1 MRPYVYA
8 KILFLF
14 TNHIKNYNFHKNII
28 FLVRLCIYQDPSN
41 KQNSIHVV
49 QETAKKRLL
58 IMKRNEM
65 MPFAA
70 TWMGLEII
78 ILSEIS

>member
-1 MRPYVYA
+1 MRPYVCA

-14 TNHIKNYNFHKNII
+14 NNHIKNYNFHKNII
-28 FLVRLCIYQDPSN
+28 FLVRLCFYQDPSN

-49 QETAKKRLL
+49 QETAKRLL

>member
-14 TNHIKNYNFHKNII
+14 NNHIKNYNFHKNII

-70 TWMGLEII
+70 TWMGLETI